1 MKTFHIKNDPSLN
14 SQIID
19 LSKLILE
26 NSIEF
31 SDENS
36 LDKLVERIGNAKY
49 VMLGE
54 ATHGTHEYYKVRTQI
69 SKLLIEKKGFSFI
82 AVEGDWPDCYRLNRY
97 IKNYPQSGKTAYEIL
112 HTFNRWPTWMWA
124 NWETAA
130 FAEWLRDYNGKQNDK
145 HKIGFYGLDVYSL
158 WESFESI
165 IEYLDKKDHETKQ
178 TAIDALKC
186 FEPYNDREG
195 QEYAKATQMIP
206 SLCENEVIELLSK
219 IRMKAPSYNTDP
231 EAVMSV
237 EQNAQII
244 VNAERYYRAMI
255 KAGVDS
261 WNIRDRHMVYT
272 LNNLMNFHG
281 PNAKGIIWE
290 HNTHIG
296 DARATDM
303 AAEGMVNVGQ
313 LIKQQHQEEG
323 VYSVGFG
330 SYQGT
335 VIAGR
340 EWGDV
345 MQVMKVPEAIKH
357 SWEYELHLL
366 DAKDRIV
373 FMNDA
378 VKEAIGNK
386 HFGHRAIGVV
396 YRPKYEFLG
405 NYVPSI
411 MTERYDAFI
420 YLDETTALHPI
431 HIKPDGEQIPETYP
445 FGV

>member
-1 MKTFHIKNDPSLN
+1 L
-14 SQIID
+14 
-19 LSKLILE
+19 
-26 NSIEF
+26 
-31 SDENS
+31 
-36 LDKLVERIGNAKY
+36 
-49 VMLGE
+49 
-54 ATHGTHEYYKVRTQI
+54 RTQI
-69 SKLLIEKKGFSFI
+69 SKKLIEKKGFSFI

-97 IKNYPQSGKTAYEIL
+97 IKNYPQSEKTAFDVL

-124 NWETAA
+124 NWETIAL
-130 FAEWLRDYNGKQNDK
+130 AEWLREYNSKLTDTK
-145 HKIGFYGLDVYSL
+145 KIGFYGLDVYSL

-178 TAIDALKC
+178 TAINALKC

-195 QEYAKATQMIP
+195 QEYAKASQMIP

-219 IRMKAPSYNTDP
+219 IRMKAPTYNHDP

-237 EQNAQII
+237 EQNAQVI

-255 KAGVDS
+255 KAGIDS

-272 LNNLMNFHG
+272 LNNLMKFHG
-281 PNAKGIIWE
+281 PDAKGIIWE

-313 LIKQQHQEEG
+313 LIKQQHQDEG

-330 SYQGT
+330 SYSGT

-345 MQVMKVPEAIKH
+345 MQVMTMPEAIQH
-357 SWEYELHLL
+357 SWEYELHRLN
-366 DAKDRIV
+366 AKDRIV

-378 VKEAIGNK
+378 VKERIGDK
-386 HFGHRAIGVV
+386 HFKHRAIGVV
-396 YRPKYEFLG
+396 YRPKYEYLG

-411 MTERYDAFI
+411 MTSRYDAFI
-420 YLDETTALHPI
+420 YLDQTTALHPI
-431 HIKPDGEQIPETYP
+431 HIKPNGKQIPETYP